1 MAQRGRVLS
10 LRTQIFIFTLLACII
25 LVMTTLFSLNHA
37 GIIHIYEQDELPDNG
52 NISQGA
58 IQYAVVN
65 GTETTYIQPLIS
77 SLTVQFTC
85 SADNIE
91 SIHWDFGDGN
101 GAEGIVVIN
110 NYSLPGVYLVEA
122 AITFEDGSHLIEYY
136 YLDLD
141 APVIYSLNVP
151 YIGHVWT
158 FYTFTLLVG
167 AITSF
172 VLFIIAFYLK
182 KKERMDLWPKAFT
195 LELRIIVG
203 FWLLF
208 DFFLA
213 IGFFNGIIADVLS
226 AMGV

>member
-10 LRTQIFIFTLLACII
+10 LRTQTFIFTLLVCLI
-25 LVMTTLFSLNHA
+25 LAATTFFSLNHA
-37 GIIHIYEQDELPDNG
+37 GIIRVYGQDELTDTG

-58 IQYAVVN
+58 VQYTVVN

-77 SLTVQFTC
+77 IMAVQFTC
-85 SADNIE
+85 SADNIQ

-101 GAEGIVVIN
+101 GAKGIVVIN
-110 NYSLPGVYLVEA
+110 NYSLPGNYLIEA
-122 AITFEDGSHLIEYY
+122 AITFNDGSHLIEYY

-151 YIGHVWT
+151 YIGHIWT
-158 FYTFTLLVG
+158 FYTFTLLLG
-167 AITSF
+167 AISSF

-182 KKERMDLWPKAFT
+182 KKNRMDLWPKAFT
-195 LELRIIVG
+195 LELRLIVG

-213 IGFFNGIIADVLS
+213 IGFFNSIIADILS
-226 AMGV
+226 ALGV